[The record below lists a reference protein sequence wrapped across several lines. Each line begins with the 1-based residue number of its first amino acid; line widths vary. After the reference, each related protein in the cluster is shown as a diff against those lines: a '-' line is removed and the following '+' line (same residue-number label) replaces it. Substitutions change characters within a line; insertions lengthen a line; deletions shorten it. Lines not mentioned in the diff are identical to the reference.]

1 MLCKVTSKNQI
12 TLPKELMKHFANRE
26 YFDAKVE
33 EGHIILEP
41 VIVRTVVNDR
51 LAAIRQKIAANGIAE
66 ANATGIIDEAKC
78 AGDA

>member
-33 EGHIILEP
+33 DGHIILEP

-51 LAAIRQKIAANGIAE
+51 LAAIRQKIAANGIVE
-66 ANATGIIDEAKC
+66 ANAAGIIDEAKR
-78 AGDA
+78 AGGA